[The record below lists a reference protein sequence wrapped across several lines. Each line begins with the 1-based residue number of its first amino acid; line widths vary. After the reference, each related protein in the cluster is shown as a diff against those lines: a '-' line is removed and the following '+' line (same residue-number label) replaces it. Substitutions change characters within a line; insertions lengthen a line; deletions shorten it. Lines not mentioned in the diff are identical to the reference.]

1 MIRVQPGTVTN
12 RMAFGQSGTGTAA
25 GLARTRWRLRL
36 RRFAFRLVLLAM
48 VVVVLGFGVF
58 VLRVPMEEITLS
70 EKADGIVALTGGAS
84 RTNDAIELLASGR
97 AKRLLIS
104 GVHRNTSTGEIARL
118 MPEHERIIACCVDLD
133 HSALNTLGNAIE
145 TRRWAEQQGFRS
157 LIVVTSSYHMPRA
170 MAEIAHQLPSAHLV
184 PFPVV
189 SETLRNEPWWT
200 SGATAKLLLSEYLKY
215 IFALGRMRL
224 DPLLGEEP
232 SSLGTAKQVGGI
244 SPGKS

>member
-1 MIRVQPGTVTN
+1 MV
-12 RMAFGQSGTGTAA
+12 FGQHGTGTAT

-36 RRFAFRLVLLAM
+36 RRFAFRTILLGILVL
-48 VVVVLGFGVF
+48 VLGFGVF
-58 VLRVPMEEITLS
+58 VLWVPTEEVTLS

-84 RTNDAIELLASGR
+84 RTNDAVELLASGR

-118 MPEHERIIACCVDLD
+118 MPEHERLISCCVDLD

-145 TRRWAEQQGFRS
+145 TRRWAEQRGFRS

-215 IFALGRMRL
+215 IFALARMRL
-224 DPLLGEEP
+224 DPKQGEEL
-232 SSLGTAKQVGGI
+232 SSSGTAKDGGL
-244 SPGKS
+244 SPSGRL